1 MGPPLRGLTRSSVV
15 FTAETPKSAAAQPA
29 RDALPVKLLLAT
41 IDRLGGIVSRRQLLA
56 WGVDPG
62 TIDLA
67 AWYGRSVI
75 RVRKG
80 WYARADEAT
89 EVIRA
94 WRVGGRLTCVSALA
108 YHAGDPGGRVLHVEV
123 VNGSCQL
130 RDPDN
135 ARKRLGPDTRVIVHW
150 TRHPG
155 PGTERAVTEAHAET
169 VAALCGTR
177 GAGVPRTI

>member
-1 MGPPLRGLTRSSVV
+1 M
-15 FTAETPKSAAAQPA
+15 
-29 RDALPVKLLLAT
+29 KLLLDI
-41 IDRLGGIVSRRQLLA
+41 IDRSGGLASRRQLLA

-62 TIDLA
+62 SIDVA
-67 AWYGRSVI
+67 AWYGWHII

-80 WYARADEAT
+80 WYARAGEPS

-108 YHAGDPGGRVLHVEV
+108 HHAGSDDGPVLHVEV
-123 VNGSCQL
+123 PKHSCQL

-135 ARKRLGPDTRVIVHW
+135 AKYRLGPDAPVVVHW

-155 PGTERAVTEAHAET
+155 PGNCRAVTEQHALA
-169 VAALCGTR
+169 VAARCGVN
-177 GAGVPRTI
+177 GAGVRAGAA

>member
-1 MGPPLRGLTRSSVV
+1 M
-15 FTAETPKSAAAQPA
+15 
-29 RDALPVKLLLAT
+29 KLLLDT

-67 AWYGRSVI
+67 AWYGWFVI

-80 WYARADEAT
+80 WYARADESSD
-89 EVIRA
+89 VLRA

-108 YHAGDPGGRVLHVEV
+108 YHAGEADGAVLHVEV

-135 ARKRLGPDTRVIVHW
+135 ATKRLGPDARVIVHW

-155 PGTERAVTEAHAET
+155 PGTERAVTEMHAVA
-169 VAALCGTR
+169 VAAVCGTR
-177 GAGVPRTI
+177 GAGVARPS